1 MNYQLELEHII
12 DTLDYPK
19 RLLLHSCCAPCSS
32 YVLEWLSK
40 YFQITVYFYNP
51 NIEDIDEYTKRM
63 LEQKRL
69 IQSMNELPETIH
81 KIQMIEDGFEAALF
95 PELVQGYETQPEGG
109 ARCGICFKHRLETTA
124 KLGSVMDFDYF
135 ATTLTISPLKNSKL
149 LNEIGYAL
157 EKEYQI
163 QYLPSDFKKKEG
175 YKKSTELSK
184 KYDLYRQSYCGC
196 IFSKRQREE
205 EMRKKDSK

>member
-51 NIEDIDEYTKRM
+51 NIEDVDEYTKRM

-69 IQSMNELPETIH
+69 IQAMNELPETIH

-109 ARCGICFKHRLETTA
+109 ARCGICFRHRLEATA
-124 KLGSVMDFDYF
+124 KLGSAMDFDYF
-135 ATTLTISPLKNSKL
+135 ATTLTISPLKNSNL
-149 LNEIGYAL
+149 LNEIGFAL
-157 EKEYQI
+157 EKECQI

-175 YKKSTELSK
+175 YKKSTDLSK